1 MKKITLF
8 ALVSVLFSC
17 KTDKTKQQTKTEE
30 VTSVNTEVKSSYPEV
45 LAKVFDAHGG
55 LATWNSF
62 KTLSF
67 TIPKEETSETH
78 TTALK
83 SRKET
88 ITSTEF
94 STGYDGSK
102 IWLLDENDTYK
113 GDAVFYHNLMFYF
126 YAMPF
131 VLADDGIN
139 YEETPALEFEGK
151 SYPGFR
157 MSYNDGVGNSPKDEY
172 FLHYDPETFQMQ
184 WLGYTVT
191 FRSGEK
197 SENVKWIRYNDW
209 MDVNDV
215 ILPKSITWYTSED
228 NTLTVP
234 RNTVLFEDVSL
245 STNEKPAGFYDK
257 PGKGVFVSGKE

>member
-1 MKKITLF
+1 MKKIALF
-8 ALVSVLFSC
+8 AFISLLFSC
-17 KTDKTKQQTKTEE
+17 KTDKKSQESVPDE
-30 VTSVNTEVKSSYPEV
+30 VPVSTSVVKNEYPEAV
-45 LAKVFDAHGG
+45 SKVFDAHGG
-55 LATWNSF
+55 VTAWNAF

-67 TIPKEETSETH
+67 TIPKASDSETH

-88 ITSTEF
+88 IGTAAYSMGF
-94 STGYDGSK
+94 DGAD
-102 IWLLDENDTYK
+102 IWLLDENKTYK

-139 YEETPALEFEGK
+139 YAATPALEFEGK
-151 SYPGFR
+151 AYPGVR
-157 MSYNDGVGNSPKDEY
+157 ISYDAGVGMSSKDEY

-197 SENVKWIRYNDW
+197 SDNVKWIRYDDW
-209 MDVNDV
+209 MDVNGLQ
-215 ILPKSITWYTSED
+215 LPKSMTWYEYEGKT
-228 NTLTVP
+228 P
-234 RNTVLFEDVSL
+234 IAPKNTVSFENVSL
-245 STNEKPAGFYDK
+245 SNEEKPAGFYDK
-257 PGKGVFVSGKE
+257 PELGVFVSGME